1 MIVIKFGG
9 SSVATSERISKVSKI
24 INSYASDRP
33 LVVVS
38 GLGGVTD
45 SLIDAGN
52 AAAKGIGPERTIERI
67 IKRHLDVIEELRL
80 APRVIDTE
88 IRQARRLYRE
98 ISWAGALRPKALD
111 AMMSFGERFS
121 ARIVAATLVRDG
133 VEARAFDAY
142 DAGVLTDSNFGNAEI
157 LEDTHRRI
165 REFVRKTRPIPVVT
179 GFIGM
184 DRKGNITTLGR
195 GGSDYTASVFGA
207 AANAEQIQIWTN
219 VDGIMTADPR
229 VVSGAKSLASV
240 TFMEELELEYLGSST
255 LHPKGIIPA
264 MNKGIE
270 VKIMN
275 TLNTE
280 YKGTLITKDIRA
292 SRRIASITQK
302 DGITVIKARK
312 KGRNDEGDL
321 FRKASSALARRNIAV
336 ISMTTSRDNIT
347 MVLNNAAEDEV
358 RKLADEL
365 EGTGILEIVGG
376 LSMVSV
382 VGKAMGSTQ
391 GIMSRM
397 VSAVGNTG
405 IFAFISSESG
415 MSKSIIVNGKEA
427 KKAVRLL
434 HMEFFGE

>member
-52 AAAKGIGPERTIERI
+52 AAAKGISPERTIEKI
-67 IKRHLDVIEELRL
+67 IKRHLDVIEELHL
-80 APRVIDTE
+80 TPRVIEAE

-98 ISWAGALRPKALD
+98 ISWGGALRPKALD

-133 VEARAFDAY
+133 VEAKAFDAY

-165 REFVRKTRPIPVVT
+165 RDFVRKTRTIPVVT
-179 GFIGM
+179 GFIGK
-184 DRKGNITTLGR
+184 DRNGNITTLGR

-207 AANAEQIQIWTN
+207 ATNAKQIQIWTN

-229 VVSGAKSLASV
+229 VVSNARSLGAV

-255 LHPKGIIPA
+255 LHPRGIIPA

-275 TLNTE
+275 TLNTG
-280 YKGTLITKDIRA
+280 YRGTLITEDIRA

-302 DGITVIKARK
+302 DGITVVKARK
-312 KGRNDEGDL
+312 KGRSDEGDL
-321 FRKASSALARRNIAV
+321 FQKASSALSRRNLAV
-336 ISMTTSRDNIT
+336 ISMMTSRDSIT
-347 MVLNNAAEDEV
+347 IVLNNAGEDAV
-358 RKLADEL
+358 RKLAGEL
-365 EGTGILEIVGG
+365 EGIGIVEIVGG

-382 VGKAMGSTQ
+382 VGKAMGSMQ
-391 GIMSRM
+391 GSLGRM
-397 VSAVGNTG
+397 VSALGNTSS
-405 IFAFISSESG
+405 FAVISGESG
-415 MSKSIIVNGKEA
+415 MSKSIIVSGKEA